1 MASTSPKA
9 EPAGGSG
16 LRGKRIAVSRSTAE
30 TAPLAALLAPLG
42 AEVTAIPLIAID
54 PPSDPAPL
62 RAAAAALAEYDWVVV
77 TSAHAATALA
87 EALAAARGSAP
98 WPPRVRVAAIGA
110 ATAEALAAR
119 AIPVALV
126 PQQAEGAALAAELA
140 AEHTV
145 AGARILFPRSDRA
158 RRALPDGLRAA
169 GARVDEVEAYR
180 TRLDPAPATALAAA
194 LAHHEM
200 DGLVLTSPS
209 NADSLAAAAGTGLAA
224 ALSGV
229 RVVAIG
235 PATAARLR
243 ELGRPA
249 DAEAEH
255 PDPAGLLIALAHA
268 FAGTAAAPAVAPA
281 TAPAAPAAAPVAAAS
296 REQGRP

>member
-1 MASTSPKA
+1 LASKPPRT
-9 EPAGGSG
+9 EPAGRSG
-16 LRGKRIAVSRSTAE
+16 LRGKRVAVSRSAAE

-54 PPSDPAPL
+54 PPGDPAPL
-62 RAAAAALAEYDWVVV
+62 RAAAAAIAEYDWVVV
-77 TSAHAATALA
+77 TSAHAAAALA
-87 EALAAARGSAP
+87 DAMAAARGSAP
-98 WPPRVRVAAIGA
+98 WPPRVRVAAVGMG
-110 ATAEALAAR
+110 TVEALAAR

-126 PQQAEGAALAAELA
+126 PAQADGAALAAALA

-145 AGARILFPRSDRA
+145 AGTRILFPRSDRA
-158 RRALPDGLRAA
+158 RRALPDGLRSA
-169 GARVDEVEAYR
+169 GARVDEIEAYR
-180 TRLDPAPATALAAA
+180 TRLDPAPAAVLAAA
-194 LAHHEM
+194 VTRGEV

-209 NADSLAAAAGTGLAA
+209 NADSLAAAAGAGLAA

-235 PATAARLR
+235 PATATRLR

-255 PDPAGLLIALAHA
+255 PDPAGLLTALARA
-268 FAGTAAAPAVAPA
+268 FASTA
-281 TAPAAPAAAPVAAAS
+281 TTWAAAS

>member
-16 LRGKRIAVSRSTAE
+16 LRGKRIAVSRNTAE

-54 PPSDPAPL
+54 PPGDPAPL

-87 EALAAARGSAP
+87 EALAATRGSAP

-126 PQQAEGAALAAELA
+126 PGQAEGAALAAALASELTA
-140 AEHTV
+140 GRALT
-145 AGARILFPRSDRA
+145 GARILFPRSDRA
-158 RRALPDGLRAA
+158 RRAVPDGLRAA
-169 GARVDEVEAYR
+169 GALVDEVEAYC
-180 TRLDPAPATALAAA
+180 TRFDRAAATALAAA
-194 LAHHEM
+194 LARGQFE
-200 DGLVLTSPS
+200 GVVLTSPS
-209 NADSLAAAAGTGLAA
+209 NVDSLAAAAGAGFAP
-224 ALSGV
+224 ALRGV

-255 PDPAGLLIALAHA
+255 PDPAGLLTALAQV
-268 FAGTAAAPAVAPA
+268 FAESTATAAAR
-281 TAPAAPAAAPVAAAS
+281 S

>member
-1 MASTSPKA
+1 M
-9 EPAGGSG
+9 
-16 LRGKRIAVSRSTAE
+16 
-30 TAPLAALLAPLG
+30 
-42 AEVTAIPLIAID
+42 AIPLIAID
-54 PPSDPAPL
+54 PPGDPAPL
-62 RAAAAALAEYDWVVV
+62 RAAAAAIVDYDWVVV
-77 TSAHAATALA
+77 TSAHAAMAFA

-98 WPPRVRVAAIGA
+98 WPARVRVAAVGA

-140 AEHTV
+140 AEHAV

-158 RRALPDGLRAA
+158 RRAVPDGLRAA

-180 TRLDPAPATALAAA
+180 TRLDPAPATRLVAA
-194 LAHHEM
+194 LARHET

-209 NADSLAAAAGTGLAA
+209 SADSLAAAAGAGLAA
-224 ALSGV
+224 ALNGV

-249 DAEAEH
+249 DAEAAH
-255 PDPAGLLIALAHA
+255 PDPPGLLAALTRA
-268 FAGTAAAPAVAPA
+268 FADA
-281 TAPAAPAAAPVAAAS
+281 TAAPAAAGP
-296 REQGRP
+296 RDENR